1 MSAESEFIETFK
13 HSIVIV
19 WDEGKQKW
27 IAECSI
33 LNILL
38 EADSYKKLLAD
49 VIRKILL
56 QDDYAFN
63 FAEEHKPL
71 VIH

>member
-38 EADSYKKLLAD
+38 EADSYKNLLAD
-49 VIRKILL
+49 VVQKIFLL
-56 QDDYAFN
+56 DDFAFT
-63 FAEEHKPL
+63 FAEAQRPKL
-71 VIH
+71 D